1 MKVKVASCDSTVV
14 SIFRIFSWNFTF
26 PFSAVAWSAIIF
38 PLTLNSN
45 SRENENKN
53 LLSN

>member
-26 PFSAVAWSAIIF
+26 LFSAVAWPAISYKLKF
-38 PLTLNSN
+38 K
-45 SRENENKN
+45 REQK
-53 LLSN
+53 

>member
-26 PFSAVAWSAIIF
+26 SAVAWSAIIF
-38 PLTLNSN
+38 PSTLNSN
-45 SRENENKN
+45 SRENKNKN